1 MASSVRTAR
10 PSAVINLFDSK
21 KATGRDSQ
29 AKLQPVQEGREASD
43 NWTTVHR
50 TKPPTL
56 ERGLQTS
63 SRSRQHLAPFGGPPS
78 AAAQA
83 RRQAAQPPRNKPA
96 SQSHYKQSCLPVNE
110 RDPELLQMELN
121 SGKIYPKD
129 DFRPGMIIR
138 GILHEQD
145 YIAASTGSNIT
156 ITDRNRTESRFG
168 PICTK
173 WRKMIVLCMF
183 QDHYT
188 AVPLFTHKG
197 NGLMYKK
204 KPEEFI
210 SIKDHRTRED
220 VPPQNRHG
228 YLVTENMKADI
239 ELFDVKSAAHVTYSL
254 PRKYDLPIIKEGSL
268 TTDSLNHLITLFN
281 YYAPRPQKSRK

>member
-1 MASSVRTAR
+1 MASSVTTAR
-10 PSAVINLFDSK
+10 QSAVTNLFDTK
-21 KATGRDSQ
+21 KAAARDCQS
-29 AKLQPVQEGREASD
+29 KLQPLQEGRDASS
-43 NWTTVHR
+43 NWTTVQR

-56 ERGLQTS
+56 ERGQQMS

-83 RRQAAQPPRNKPA
+83 RRQAVQPLRNRHA

-110 RDPELLQMELN
+110 RDPELFQIELN
-121 SGKIYPKD
+121 SGRIYPKD

-145 YIAASTGSNIT
+145 YIAASSGSNIT
-156 ITDRNRTESRFG
+156 ITDRSRTESRFG

-173 WRKMIVLCMF
+173 WRKMIVLCLF

-188 AVPLFTHKG
+188 AVPLFTHNG
-197 NGLMYKK
+197 NGLMNKK

-228 YLVTENMKADI
+228 YLVTENLNTDI

-254 PRKYDLPIIKEGSL
+254 PRKYDLPIKKEGSL

-281 YYAPRPQKSRK
+281 QYAPRPQQPRK